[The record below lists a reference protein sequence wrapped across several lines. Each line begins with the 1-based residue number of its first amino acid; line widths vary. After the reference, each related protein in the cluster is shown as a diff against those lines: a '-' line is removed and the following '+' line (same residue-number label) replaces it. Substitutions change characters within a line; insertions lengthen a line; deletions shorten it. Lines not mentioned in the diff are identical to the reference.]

1 MKAVVQRAVTVDKAR
16 QVVLMEGSVHSMPSS
31 TLLRGQSV
39 GAAQTR
45 TVDYEMGKTYGQ
57 LDADQYYGG
66 LQGEASHT
74 CCFVTCMSI

>member
-16 QVVLMEGSVHSMPSS
+16 QAALTGSHLPAEGSVHSMPSS
-31 TLLRGQSV
+31 TIVRGQSV
-39 GAAQTR
+39 GAVQTR
-45 TVDYEMGKTYGQ
+45 TVDYELGKTYGQ

-74 CCFVTCMSI
+74 CR